1 MSLTYY
7 HGETPQRINS
17 ERADEILK
25 TMINPIYRKVLV
37 DIKDNSK
44 TILQISKDLEL
55 SISKTYRILNKLNE
69 KKLLIV
75 TGEINS
81 HHKKA
86 SKYKSKIRKI
96 VTTFDDNGTDVKI
109 YSNLRD

>member
-7 HGETPQRINS
+7 HGETPQRIDPD
-17 ERADEILK
+17 RANEIFEA
-25 TMINPIYRKVLV
+25 MIDPTFRKILAG
-37 DIKDNSK
+37 IKDNSK
-44 TILQISKDLEL
+44 TVLQISKDLEL
-55 SISKTYRILNKLNE
+55 SISMTYRILNKLNE

-81 HHKKA
+81 RHKKA

-96 VTTFDDNGTDVKI
+96 ITTFDENITDVKI

>member
-7 HGETPQRINS
+7 HGETPQKINQ
-17 ERADEILK
+17 ERANEILEA
-25 TMINPIYRKVLV
+25 MIDPTFRKILV
-37 DIKDNSK
+37 GIKDDSK
-44 TILQISKDLEL
+44 TALQISNDLEL
-55 SISKTYRILNKLNE
+55 SISRTYRILNKLNE

-86 SKYKSKIRKI
+86 SKYKSKIREI
-96 VTTFDDNGTDVKI
+96 VTTFDGNITDVKI